1 MFYSF
6 EIKDNSHKICQLSSY
21 SSSYVKF
28 GYSELCGG
36 YKDNDEK
43 IIVTVDDCEKQRK
56 FLAYLKRNNYHY
68 VIKQDIDRELLYE
81 KLKLN

>member
-21 SSSYVKF
+21 LSSYVKF

-43 IIVTVDDCEKQRK
+43 IIVTVDDCEKTK
-56 FLAYLKRNNYHY
+56 KVSSIFKT
-68 VIKQDIDRELLYE
+68 
-81 KLKLN
+81 